1 MKYLDSNDDLN
12 IAIEYIKNGKAVI
25 FPTET
30 VYGIGANA
38 LDRNAVDKI
47 FKIKGRPQNNPLIV
61 HISNMDMLKELV
73 VEVNDIEQKL
83 IDKFWPGPLTII
95 FPKKDVIPN
104 NVTCN
109 LETVGI
115 RMPSNEIARKFISE
129 CECPIVAPSANKS
142 GKPSGTFLDDIL
154 DEFMEEDVIVIDGG
168 QSEIGLESTVVK
180 VNNGI
185 IEILRPGYITY
196 DELSKIA
203 STIINKNVIEKPK
216 ENEQVESPGMKF
228 RHYAPSVKCVLVVG
242 EKIDIEKK
250 ILNEIQEKIN
260 ENKDIKIEVLYKYN
274 EPTLKLERDNI
285 KYICMGKNDE
295 EISKQIYH
303 LLRDIDKR
311 KADIVYIESVDK
323 KGLGIA
329 IYNRLIRAC
338 EYNII

>member
-1 MKYLDSNDDLN
+1 MKYLDSSEDLN
-12 IAIEYIKNGKAVI
+12 IAIEYIKSGKTVI

-47 FKIKGRPQNNPLIV
+47 FKIKGRPQDNPLIV
-61 HISNMDMLKELV
+61 HISDKKMLKELV
-73 VEVNDIEQKL
+73 EEINKIEQKL
-83 IDKFWPGPLTII
+83 IDTFWPGPLTII
-95 FPKKDVIPN
+95 FPKKNIIPN

-109 LETVGI
+109 LDTVGI

-129 CECPIVAPSANKS
+129 CECPIAAPSANKS
-142 GKPSGTFLDDIL
+142 GRPSGTFIDDIL
-154 DEFMEEDVIVIDGG
+154 DEFMEDDIIVIDGG
-168 QSEIGLESTVVK
+168 ESEIGLESTVVK
-180 VNNGI
+180 VSNGT
-185 IEILRPGYITY
+185 IEILRPGYVTF
-196 DELSKIA
+196 EQLSKIA
-203 STIINKNVIEKPK
+203 PTIINKNVTEKPK
-216 ENEQVESPGMKF
+216 QDEKVESPGMKF
-228 RHYAPSVKCVLVVG
+228 RHYAPNAKCVLVVG
-242 EKIDIEKK
+242 EIQDIERK

-274 EPTLKLERDNI
+274 EPTLKLEKDNV
-285 KYICMGKNDE
+285 KYICMGKDDE
-295 EISKQIYH
+295 EISKKIYH

-311 KADIVYIESVDK
+311 KPDIVYIESVEK

>member
-12 IAIEYIKNGKAVI
+12 IAIEYIKSGKTVI

-47 FKIKGRPQNNPLIV
+47 FKIKGRPQDNPLIV
-61 HISNMDMLKELV
+61 HISNIDMLKELV
-73 VEVNDIEQKL
+73 TEVNEIEKKL
-83 IDKFWPGPLTII
+83 IDRFWPGPLTII
-95 FPKKDVIPN
+95 FPKNEIIPN

-109 LETVGI
+109 LDTVGI
-115 RMPSNEIARKFISE
+115 RMPSNEIARNFITK
-129 CECPIVAPSANKS
+129 CECPIAAPSANKS
-142 GKPSGTFLDDIL
+142 GKPSGTFIDDIL

-168 QSEIGLESTVVK
+168 ESEIGLESTVIK
-180 VNNGI
+180 VTEGT

-203 STIINKNVIEKPK
+203 PTIMNKNVTEKPK
-216 ENEQVESPGMKF
+216 QDEKVESPGMKF
-228 RHYAPSVKCVLVVG
+228 RHYAPNVKCVLVVG
-242 EKIDIEKK
+242 EKQDIEKK
-250 ILNEIQEKIN
+250 MLNEIQEKIE

-274 EPTLKLERDNI
+274 LPNLKLEKENI
-285 KYICMGKNDE
+285 KYICMGKDDE
-295 EISKQIYH
+295 EISKKIYH

-311 KADIVYIESVDK
+311 KPDIVYIESVEK